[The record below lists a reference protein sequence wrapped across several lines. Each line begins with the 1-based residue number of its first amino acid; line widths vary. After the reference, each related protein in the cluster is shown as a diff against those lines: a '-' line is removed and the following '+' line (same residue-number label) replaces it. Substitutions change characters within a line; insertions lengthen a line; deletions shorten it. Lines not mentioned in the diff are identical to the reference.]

1 MGIIISS
8 IQYAAVRLS
17 QESGVVMNTEL
28 VVFIVYLCFML
39 GIGVYFFVKGRG
51 SGEKE
56 YFLGGRK
63 MGPWVS
69 ALSAGA
75 SDMSAWVLMGLPA
88 SIYAAGIGKAWIA
101 IGLAIGYALSW
112 IFQAPRLRRFSI
124 AADDSITLPQ
134 YLTNRFKSSSKVL
147 QILCA
152 VIFLIAYTIYAAS
165 SVKACGTLFNTVIGI
180 DATLAMYIAAAI
192 IIGYTF
198 MGGFRAVCWT
208 DFFQGL
214 LMLGALLIAPIFALG
229 LISGGQGQMTMET
242 LSAANPDYW
251 NLFPDWK
258 TIASGLGWGLGYF
271 GMPHIIIRFMSV
283 RSDKDLRKSAK
294 IGISWN
300 VLIIIFSVA
309 AGCIGHLFLGEVGD
323 SSTVFIQMVR
333 SIFPAIISGILLS
346 AILAASMSTA
356 DSQLLCAS
364 SAFASDVYKPVIRK
378 NKTSDKEMFWAGRI
392 VVLIIAVVA
401 VIIAS
406 DPGSKS
412 IMDLVENA
420 WGIFGAAFGPAI
432 LLSLFWKRFTFK
444 GAVAGI
450 ASGAIVDIAWL
461 VINTRLSA
469 ATAGYNGIFTLYEI
483 IPGFIVGFIV
493 AVVVALLDKEP
504 KKEVLDL
511 YDYATSDA
519 IE

>member
-1 MGIIISS
+1 MG
-8 IQYAAVRLS
+8 
-17 QESGVVMNTEL
+17 NTEL
-28 VVFIVYLCFML
+28 VVFIVYLLFML

-88 SIYAAGIGKAWIA
+88 SIYAAGIGQAWIA

-112 IFQAPRLRRFSI
+112 VFEAPRLRRFSI
-124 AADDSITLPQ
+124 AANDSITLPQ

-152 VIFLIAYTIYAAS
+152 VIFLVAYTIYAAS

-180 DATLAMYIAAAI
+180 DPAIAMYIAAAI
-192 IIGYTF
+192 IVGYTF
-198 MGGFRAVCWT
+198 LGGFSAVCWT

-229 LISGGQGQMTMET
+229 MINTAPGHITMEE
-242 LSAANPDYW
+242 LSAQNPDYW
-251 NLFPDWK
+251 NLFADWK
-258 TIASGLGWGLGYF
+258 SIVSGLTWGLGYF

-283 RSDKDLRKSAK
+283 RSDKDLKKSAK
-294 IGISWN
+294 IGIAWN
-300 VLIIIFSVA
+300 VLIIAFSVA
-309 AGCIGHLFLGEVGD
+309 AGCIGHLFLGSVED

-333 SIFPAIISGILLS
+333 AIFPAVISGILLS

-401 VIIAS
+401 VLIAS
-406 DPGSKS
+406 DPNSKS
-412 IMDLVENA
+412 IMGLVENA

-450 ASGAIVDIAWL
+450 FFGAAVDICWL
-461 VINTRLSA
+461 AFIGL
-469 ATAGYNGIFTLYEI
+469 GIYELL
-483 IPGFIVGFIV
+483 PGFIAGLIA
-493 AVVVALLDKEP
+493 AVVVTLIDREP
-504 KKEVLDL
+504 GKEVQELFDL
-511 YDYATSDA
+511 AASDSV
-519 IE
+519 E